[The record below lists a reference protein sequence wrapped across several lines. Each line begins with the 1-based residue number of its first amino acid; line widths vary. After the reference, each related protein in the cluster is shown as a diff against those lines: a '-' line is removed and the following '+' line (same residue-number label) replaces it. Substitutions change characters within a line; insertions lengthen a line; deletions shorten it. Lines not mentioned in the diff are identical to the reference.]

1 MKAHW
6 RRISEMNTDKT
17 NKFIVFKI
25 LGAWVPKTE
34 FGNHSPKTCQNTFLF
49 IISTKNNATIVVD
62 A

>member
-1 MKAHW
+1 MKVHW
-6 RRISEMNTDKT
+6 KRISEVNTDKP

-34 FGNHSPKTCQNTFLF
+34 FGNHSPKICQNKFVF
-49 IISTKNNATIVVD
+49 IISPTNNAMIVVE